1 MYKESVFRYKVS
13 NLDLIIPG
21 EDTIELTPDTI
32 IEMQID
38 NDYDTNFFP
47 IFRLNMNTS
56 LKYVYKIINN
66 LNTAQLHIRILVQ
79 EYKDGKALS
88 TTKSEI
94 INKNF
99 IIFMDDPTPE
109 LQAQLNKMT
118 NKTTSNN
125 LVDAQS
131 VVEFFLFDPIYLY
144 NSKTPINYVLK
155 DCKIFDAISFMFMKS
170 NINRVLL
177 TPIENTEVY
186 KQIIIPPTDLLGG
199 IKFIENVYGIYS
211 TYSTLFFDFKRAY
224 LLNRK
229 NKTIAKERGE
239 KTRISLEVKKSGEE
253 YSIASSTSENDSGYS
268 INLDINAVKIID
280 NSNVNNAIYGNDI
293 SNIDLY
299 TGECTNVQ
307 STYIKPTVK
316 KSATRLTTSTY
327 QNKFALDAS
336 KYDMEENIITLSFG
350 IKDNNVNLFTP
361 NKDYVLSF
369 QEVDKHKSYSGYYRL
384 SGMSYSLVKDGDTF
398 RVTTGVILKKSP
410 VEK

>member
-38 NDYDTNFFP
+38 NDYDKNFFP

-66 LNTAQLHIRILVQ
+66 LNTAQLHIRMLVQ

-88 TTKSEI
+88 TTKSEV

-118 NKTTSNN
+118 NKTTSND

-155 DCKIFDAISFMFMKS
+155 DCKIFDAISFMFMKC
-170 NINRVLL
+170 NINKVLL

-186 KQIIIPPTDLLGG
+186 KQIIIPPTDL
-199 IKFIENVYGIYS
+199 
-211 TYSTLFFDFKRAY
+211 
-224 LLNRK
+224 
-229 NKTIAKERGE
+229 
-239 KTRISLEVKKSGEE
+239 
-253 YSIASSTSENDSGYS
+253 
-268 INLDINAVKIID
+268 
-280 NSNVNNAIYGNDI
+280 
-293 SNIDLY
+293 
-299 TGECTNVQ
+299 
-307 STYIKPTVK
+307 
-316 KSATRLTTSTY
+316 
-327 QNKFALDAS
+327 
-336 KYDMEENIITLSFG
+336 
-350 IKDNNVNLFTP
+350 
-361 NKDYVLSF
+361 
-369 QEVDKHKSYSGYYRL
+369 
-384 SGMSYSLVKDGDTF
+384 
-398 RVTTGVILKKSP
+398 
-410 VEK
+410 